1 MRWIAIMLVF
11 VTPLCY
17 ANHCPDS
24 RMKQAAIGG
33 DTIDGSVRLRQ
44 RLSPCRETVYLKHYF
59 NVTVWALTG
68 RLSAF
73 PVYNA

>member
-1 MRWIAIMLVF
+1 
-11 VTPLCY
+11 
-17 ANHCPDS
+17 
-24 RMKQAAIGG
+24 MKQAAIGG